1 MYNLLCYYHSIL
13 NTSFSK
19 PIDSSRYCYFC
30 TIYLQLSRTYAQ
42 SDQSLCWSLEYSMNF
57 KLLTEQHLEVLNFT
71 GGCTGSSELTLVR
84 MPHCWKLRVMAQMFP
99 LRAILVCTVLFYRI
113 LMTFV
118 PLGQASRPMHT
129 V

>member
-1 MYNLLCYYHSIL
+1 MIV
-13 NTSFSK
+13 
-19 PIDSSRYCYFC
+19 
-30 TIYLQLSRTYAQ
+30 
-42 SDQSLCWSLEYSMNF
+42 
-57 KLLTEQHLEVLNFT
+57 KLLTEHHLEFLSLK
-71 GGCTGSSELTLVR
+71 GGCTGSFESTLVM

-99 LRAILVCTVLFYRI
+99 LRAKRVCTVLIYPI